1 MSSTEQTQEKGE
13 EALTDCLCLSVCRKE
28 QAGSQSVLGDSF
40 GVRGTDTIETDRQR
54 RRRRK
59 GALTDWLCL
68 FVCQKE
74 QAGGQSVS

>member
-13 EALTDCLCLSVCRKE
+13 EALTDCLCLSVGKNRLVVSQCSEIRLVSAE
-28 QAGSQSVLGDSF
+28 QTPLKQ
-40 GVRGTDTIETDRQR
+40 TDREEEEEE
-54 RRRRK
+54 